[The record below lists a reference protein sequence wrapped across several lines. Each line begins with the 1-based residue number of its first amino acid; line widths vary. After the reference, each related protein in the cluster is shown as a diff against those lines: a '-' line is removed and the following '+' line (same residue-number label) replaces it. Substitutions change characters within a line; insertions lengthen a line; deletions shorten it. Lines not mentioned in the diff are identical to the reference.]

1 MPGYFCLIIR
11 KGGSRYGSRILDRLI
26 KIEGK
31 LDGYNNAKVKTY
43 ENEKEILRI
52 KSDLED
58 VQKTVTDLTESNKWL
73 FRTVVA
79 AIIVAAIGLLTTIV
93 RTGVGL

>member
-1 MPGYFCLIIR
+1 METEFEREVLN
-11 KGGSRYGSRILDRLI
+11 RLI
-26 KIEGK
+26 KIEEK

-79 AIIVAAIGLLTTIV
+79 AIIVAAIGILTTIV
-93 RTGVGL
+93 RIGVGL

>member
-1 MPGYFCLIIR
+1 MEAEFER
-11 KGGSRYGSRILDRLI
+11 EVLDRLI

-31 LDGYNNAKVKTY
+31 LDGYKNAKVKTY

-79 AIIVAAIGLLTTIV
+79 AIIIAAIGLLTTIV

>member
-1 MPGYFCLIIR
+1 MEAEFER
-11 KGGSRYGSRILDRLI
+11 EVLDRLI
-26 KIEGK
+26 KIEEK
-31 LDGYNNAKVKTY
+31 LDGYNNAKTKTY

-52 KSDLED
+52 KNDLED

>member
-1 MPGYFCLIIR
+1 MEAEFER
-11 KGGSRYGSRILDRLI
+11 EVLDRLI
-26 KIEGK
+26 EIEGK

-93 RTGVGL
+93 RTSVGL

>member
-1 MPGYFCLIIR
+1 MEAEFER
-11 KGGSRYGSRILDRLI
+11 EVLDRLI
-26 KIEGK
+26 KIEEK

-79 AIIVAAIGLLTTIV
+79 AIIVAAIGILTTIV

>member
-1 MPGYFCLIIR
+1 METEFER
-11 KGGSRYGSRILDRLI
+11 EVLDRLI

-52 KSDLED
+52 KNDLED

-79 AIIVAAIGLLTTIV
+79 AIIVAAIGILTTIV
-93 RTGVGL
+93 RIGVGL

>member
-1 MPGYFCLIIR
+1 MEAEFER
-11 KGGSRYGSRILDRLI
+11 EVLDRLI
-26 KIEGK
+26 KIEEK

-58 VQKTVTDLTESNKWL
+58 VQKTVTDLAESNKWL

-79 AIIVAAIGLLTTIV
+79 AIIVAAIGILTTIV
-93 RTGVGL
+93 RIGVGL

>member
-1 MPGYFCLIIR
+1 MEAEFER
-11 KGGSRYGSRILDRLI
+11 EVLDRLI

-58 VQKTVTDLTESNKWL
+58 VQKTVTY
-73 FRTVVA
+73 
-79 AIIVAAIGLLTTIV
+79 
-93 RTGVGL
+93 

>member
-1 MPGYFCLIIR
+1 MEAEFER
-11 KGGSRYGSRILDRLI
+11 EVLDRLI
-26 KIEGK
+26 KIEEK
-31 LDGYNNAKVKTY
+31 LDGYNNAKIKTY

-52 KSDLED
+52 KNELED

>member
-1 MPGYFCLIIR
+1 MEAEFER
-11 KGGSRYGSRILDRLI
+11 EVLDRLI
-26 KIEGK
+26 KIEEK
-31 LDGYNNAKVKTY
+31 LDGYNNAKIKTY
-43 ENEKEILRI
+43 DNEKEILRI

>member
-1 MPGYFCLIIR
+1 MEAEFER
-11 KGGSRYGSRILDRLI
+11 EVLDRLI
-26 KIEGK
+26 KIEEK
-31 LDGYNNAKVKTY
+31 LDGYNNAKIKTY

-58 VQKTVTDLTESNKWL
+58 VRKTVADLTESNKWL

-93 RTGVGL
+93 RTGFGL

>member
-1 MPGYFCLIIR
+1 MEADFER
-11 KGGSRYGSRILDRLI
+11 EVLDRLV
-26 KIEGK
+26 KIEEK

>member
-1 MPGYFCLIIR
+1 MEAEFER
-11 KGGSRYGSRILDRLI
+11 EVLDRLI
-26 KIEGK
+26 KIEVK

-58 VQKTVTDLTESNKWL
+58 VQKTVTDLIESNKWL

>member
-1 MPGYFCLIIR
+1 MEAEFEREVLE
-11 KGGSRYGSRILDRLI
+11 RLI
-26 KIEGK
+26 KIEEK

-79 AIIVAAIGLLTTIV
+79 AIIVAAIGILTTIV
-93 RTGVGL
+93 RIGVGL

>member
-1 MPGYFCLIIR
+1 MEAEFER
-11 KGGSRYGSRILDRLI
+11 EVLDRLI
-26 KIEGK
+26 KNEGK
-31 LDGYNNAKVKTY
+31 LDGYNNAKIKTY

-58 VQKTVTDLTESNKWL
+58 VQKTVADLTESNKWL

-93 RTGVGL
+93 RTGFGL

>member
-1 MPGYFCLIIR
+1 MDAEFER
-11 KGGSRYGSRILDRLI
+11 EVLDRLI

-31 LDGYNNAKVKTY
+31 HDGYNNAKVKTY

>member
-1 MPGYFCLIIR
+1 MEAEFER
-11 KGGSRYGSRILDRLI
+11 KVLDRLI
-26 KIEGK
+26 KIEEK

-79 AIIVAAIGLLTTIV
+79 AIIVAAIGILTTIV
-93 RTGVGL
+93 RIGVGL

>member
-1 MPGYFCLIIR
+1 MEAEFER
-11 KGGSRYGSRILDRLI
+11 EVLDRLI
-26 KIEGK
+26 KIEEK

-93 RTGVGL
+93 RIGVGL

>member
-1 MPGYFCLIIR
+1 MEVEFER
-11 KGGSRYGSRILDRLI
+11 EVLDRLI

-31 LDGYNNAKVKTY
+31 LDGYNNAKAKTY

-58 VQKTVTDLTESNKWL
+58 VQKTVIDLTESNKWL

>member
-1 MPGYFCLIIR
+1 METEFER
-11 KGGSRYGSRILDRLI
+11 EVLDRLI

-31 LDGYNNAKVKTY
+31 LDGYKNAKVKTY

>member
-1 MPGYFCLIIR
+1 MEVEFER
-11 KGGSRYGSRILDRLI
+11 EVLDRLI
-26 KIEGK
+26 KIEEK

>member
-1 MPGYFCLIIR
+1 MEAEFER
-11 KGGSRYGSRILDRLI
+11 EVLDRLI
-26 KIEGK
+26 KIEEK

-79 AIIVAAIGLLTTIV
+79 AIIVAAIGILTTIV
-93 RTGVGL
+93 RIGVGL

>member
-1 MPGYFCLIIR
+1 MEAEFER
-11 KGGSRYGSRILDRLI
+11 EVLDRLI

-79 AIIVAAIGLLTTIV
+79 AIIVADIGLLTTIV

>member
-1 MPGYFCLIIR
+1 MEAEFER
-11 KGGSRYGSRILDRLI
+11 EVLDRLI

-52 KSDLED
+52 KNDLED

-79 AIIVAAIGLLTTIV
+79 AIIVAAIVILTTIV
-93 RTGVGL
+93 RIGVGL

>member
-1 MPGYFCLIIR
+1 MEAEFER
-11 KGGSRYGSRILDRLI
+11 EVLDRLI
-26 KIEGK
+26 KIEEK

-52 KSDLED
+52 KNDLED

-79 AIIVAAIGLLTTIV
+79 AIIVAAIGILTTIV
-93 RTGVGL
+93 RIGVGL